1 MMVMITRDGQ
11 KEEVA
16 ISGRRGQLAVRTALD
31 TNWAI
36 IIIIIVINILI
47 FIIIVTGPAFRHVK
61 ITKFFFWPE
70 KKPIL
75 IPLSML
81 SSSTKKNVMCG

>member
-1 MMVMITRDGQ
+1 MMTVMITRVNDGQ

-36 IIIIIVINILI
+36 IIIVINILI
-47 FIIIVTGPAFRHVK
+47 FIVTGP
-61 ITKFFFWPE
+61 FFSGLKRSLF
-70 KKPIL
+70 
-75 IPLSML
+75 
-81 SSSTKKNVMCG
+81 

>member
-1 MMVMITRDGQ
+1 MTVMITRVNDGQ

-36 IIIIIVINILI
+36 IIIVINILI
-47 FIIIVTGPAFRHVK
+47 FIVTGP
-61 ITKFFFWPE
+61 FFSGLKRSLF
-70 KKPIL
+70 
-75 IPLSML
+75 
-81 SSSTKKNVMCG
+81 

>member
-1 MMVMITRDGQ
+1 MTVMITRVNDGQ

-16 ISGRRGQLAVRTALD
+16 ISGRRGQLPVRTALD

-47 FIIIVTGPAFRHVK
+47 FIIIVTGPAFRHVNVK
-61 ITKFFFWPE
+61 ITKLFSGLKRSLF
-70 KKPIL
+70 
-75 IPLSML
+75 
-81 SSSTKKNVMCG
+81 

>member
-1 MMVMITRDGQ
+1 MTVMITRVNDGQ

-36 IIIIIVINILI
+36 IIVINILI
-47 FIIIVTGPAFRHVK
+47 FIVTGP
-61 ITKFFFWPE
+61 FFSGLKRSLF
-70 KKPIL
+70 
-75 IPLSML
+75 
-81 SSSTKKNVMCG
+81 

>member
-1 MMVMITRDGQ
+1 MMVMITRVNDGQ

-47 FIIIVTGPAFRHVK
+47 FIVTGP
-61 ITKFFFWPE
+61 FFSGLKRSLF
-70 KKPIL
+70 
-75 IPLSML
+75 
-81 SSSTKKNVMCG
+81 